1 MKRCPEC
8 RRDYYDDTLLY
19 CLDDGNALLEGPASV
34 DEPATA
40 ILLEPSALAGGVNVA
55 NDKTRIF
62 QVDPA
67 DGKKS
72 PESGTPN
79 NSIAVLPFVNMSA
92 DAENEYFCDGMAE
105 ELLNALAKIEDLKVA
120 ARTASFSFRGKNAPM
135 GEIGLAL
142 NVSSILE
149 GSVRKSGSRIRIT
162 IQLINAADGYHLW
175 SERYDREMQD
185 IFEIQDEIT
194 LAVVNA
200 LKLRLLGTERRA
212 VLKRHTDD
220 TEAYQLYL
228 RGRFFFFKRTPDG
241 FMKAIEYFEKA
252 IELDQ
257 EYAVAISGLA
267 DCYVFLG
274 FYEMLPPKDA
284 AAHVRPL
291 AKKAMEID
299 GTLAETNTTSA
310 LSQSLYDWDF
320 SGSLKYYEA
329 AISCDTNYPFAY
341 HLKSAILILLGDN
354 EGSFDAEKRAIEL
367 DPFTPIFN
375 ASLAWW
381 YYLGRRNDE
390 AIAQS
395 KRTIEIAPNH
405 FFAYWVLGLAY
416 AVQGAYADSVVA
428 FQQALALNQFDQ
440 HIRADLARV
449 FGLMDEREEAMNILG
464 EFEELSKTQYVSP
477 VNIAK
482 IHCGFGD
489 KEKVIDQLEKA
500 CEERSVKLPWFILD
514 PALDDLRSDPRH
526 KDLLKRMGL
535 PE

>member
-220 TEAYQLYL
+220 TEAYN
-228 RGRFFFFKRTPDG
+228 FTCAEDSFSSN
-241 FMKAIEYFEKA
+241 
-252 IELDQ
+252 EL
-257 EYAVAISGLA
+257 L
-267 DCYVFLG
+267 
-274 FYEMLPPKDA
+274 
-284 AAHVRPL
+284 
-291 AKKAMEID
+291 
-299 GTLAETNTTSA
+299 
-310 LSQSLYDWDF
+310 
-320 SGSLKYYEA
+320 
-329 AISCDTNYPFAY
+329 
-341 HLKSAILILLGDN
+341 
-354 EGSFDAEKRAIEL
+354 
-367 DPFTPIFN
+367 
-375 ASLAWW
+375 
-381 YYLGRRNDE
+381 
-390 AIAQS
+390 
-395 KRTIEIAPNH
+395 
-405 FFAYWVLGLAY
+405 
-416 AVQGAYADSVVA
+416 
-428 FQQALALNQFDQ
+428 
-440 HIRADLARV
+440 
-449 FGLMDEREEAMNILG
+449 
-464 EFEELSKTQYVSP
+464 
-477 VNIAK
+477 
-482 IHCGFGD
+482 
-489 KEKVIDQLEKA
+489 
-500 CEERSVKLPWFILD
+500 
-514 PALDDLRSDPRH
+514 
-526 KDLLKRMGL
+526 MGL
-535 PE
+535 